1 MFKRRPYTQHNDTQN
16 NGIQHK
22 DTQNNDIQ
30 NGDFQRDNTQ
40 HKDASMTFSIM
51 ALDINAECCYSE
63 YYQVS
68 PLCQLC
74 CHNSEC
80 SCAAYP

>member
-1 MFKRRPYTQHNDTQN
+1 MFKRRPYTQHNDSRN

-30 NGDFQRDNTQ
+30 NGDFQPDNTQ
-40 HKDASMTFSIM
+40 HKDASMTFCIM
-51 ALDINAECCYSE
+51 ALDISAECCYSE
-63 YYQVS
+63 YHQVS

-74 CHNSEC
+74 CQNAEC
-80 SCAAYP
+80 PYAA